1 MHHAPFRPRHAS
13 AALLA
18 LIAITAIALAAC
30 SSSAAPTASDPNA
43 QGSALVD
50 QFFTILSRP
59 SQAKADQLKTFL
71 TPEFQVVR
79 ANGDQ
84 QGKDAYLQNPP
95 SVASYTISDL
105 VGTQSGELLVV
116 SYKVITEETVSGVKQ
131 STTAPRLSVFRWVDG
146 GWHLAAH
153 ANFGALTQ

>member
-1 MHHAPFRPRHAS
+1 MQHAPFLPRRAR

-18 LIAITAIALAAC
+18 LVAIAAIALAAC

-50 QFFTILSRP
+50 QFFTILQQP
-59 SQAKADQLKTFL
+59 DQAKTDQLKTFL

-79 ANGDQ
+79 ANGD
-84 QGKDAYLQNPP
+84 
-95 SVASYTISDL
+95 
-105 VGTQSGELLVV
+105 LLVV

-153 ANFGALTQ
+153 GNFGALAQ